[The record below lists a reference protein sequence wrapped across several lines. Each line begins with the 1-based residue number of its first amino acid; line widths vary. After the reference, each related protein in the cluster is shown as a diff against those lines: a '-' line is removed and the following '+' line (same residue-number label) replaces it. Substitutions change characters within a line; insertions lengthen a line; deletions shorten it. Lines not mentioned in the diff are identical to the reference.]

1 MTSATGSYAQILAE
15 RIQAE
20 RVKLAQAWLER
31 LKTVLPVEANDVF
44 PTDKLLDHIPLLLGE
59 IARYLRAPQA
69 EEIAANAAVIDKARE
84 LGQLRHEQKAS
95 VHQILREYELLAEI
109 LENFVAEETM
119 RLGLDPASGVCLDAM
134 RKLMRAVRAL
144 MRTTVDTFVGE
155 YTATIEAQTEQLRS
169 YNRMASHELRS
180 PVGTILVAA
189 SLIVKEDV
197 QHDAQ
202 RLERIASTIRRNS
215 ERLSTLLNTLQ
226 RVAHLDEA
234 LDSPSSQVV
243 EVATLAGEV
252 ARQLRE
258 MAQAR
263 QVAVRVDPRLPVLLV
278 DPARLELA
286 LLNLVSNGIKYCDP
300 AKPDRFVEIRLDGQA
315 DSTCTIRVSDNGLG
329 IPDDAKP
336 AVFKRFFR
344 AHAELDD
351 RLGVDGSGLGLA
363 IVAECVQALGGTIT
377 CESRA
382 GEGTTFYLE
391 LPVK

>member
-1 MTSATGSYAQILAE
+1 VTSATGSYAEILAE
-15 RIQAE
+15 RIESE
-20 RVKLAQAWLER
+20 RVRLAQSWLDR
-31 LKTVLPVEANDVF
+31 LKTVLSVEPNDVF
-44 PTDKLLDHIPLLLGE
+44 PTDKLLDHIPLLLWE
-59 IARYLRAPQA
+59 IARYLRAPKS
-69 EEIAANAAVIDKARE
+69 EEIAANVAVIDKARE
-84 LGQLRHEQKAS
+84 LGQLRHEQKAT

-109 LENFVAEETM
+109 LENFVASETR
-119 RLGLDPASGVCLDAM
+119 RLELDPASSVCLDAM
-134 RKLMRAVRAL
+134 RRLMRAVRAL

-189 SLIVKEDV
+189 SLIVREDV
-197 QHDAQ
+197 QHDSQ
-202 RLERIASTIRRNS
+202 RLERVASTIRRNA
-215 ERLSTLLNTLQ
+215 ERLSSLLSTLQ

-234 LDSPSSQVV
+234 LDGPSSQVV
-243 EVATLAGEV
+243 EVATLAEEV

-263 QVAVRVDPRLPVLLV
+263 QVAVRVDRGLPVLLI

-286 LLNLVSNGIKYCDP
+286 LLNLVSNGIKYSDP
-300 AKPDRFVEIRLDGQA
+300 AKPDRFVEIRLDGRS
-315 DSTCTIRVSDNGLG
+315 DSTCTIGVRDNGLG

-351 RLGVDGSGLGLA
+351 RLGIDGSGLGLA
-363 IVAECVQALGGTIT
+363 IVAECVQALGGAIT

-382 GEGTTFYLE
+382 GEGTAFYLE
-391 LPVK
+391 LPIK